1 MTEIQKQKFF
11 YNFSKKNQENKDNYE
26 NNNNNKSIDL
36 NEIYINTNKNIKQK
50 ANYFNS
56 YGKTKQNKELII
68 IKTISENLRK
78 PLNILEK
85 KKQNLKSK
93 TILKNNKLKTFVR
106 VSKNFNKNIVSYIK
120 SKGLNSILLL

>member
-1 MTEIQKQKFF
+1 MTEIQKQKIF
-11 YNFSKKNQENKDNYE
+11 YNFFKKNQENKD
-26 NNNNNKSIDL
+26 
-36 NEIYINTNKNIKQK
+36 NTNKNIKQK

-78 PLNILEK
+78 PLNILD

-106 VSKNFNKNIVSYIK
+106 ASKNFNKNIVSYIK
-120 SKGLNSILLL
+120 SKGLKSILFL